1 MGVPTKYYE
10 LENLL
15 KIEYGRDTWQ
25 KAPESHPIMREMK
38 LIMQI
43 ASNEPARERRVVK
56 KPRFWTEDRINYL
69 QVNYLNKTDEQLS
82 QTLGTTAT
90 AVKNK
95 RIELKLSR
103 LINGMTKVAIPVVY
117 VDDAGRE
124 NTFVSRAQLCRYL
137 NINDYQLDKLINE
150 GERCFYA

>member
-1 MGVPTKYYE
+1 M
-10 LENLL
+10 

-43 ASNEPARERRVVK
+43 TSNEPVRERRVVK

-69 QVNYLNKTDEQLS
+69 RANYLNKTDERLS

>member
-43 ASNEPARERRVVK
+43 ASNEPVRERRVVK

-69 QVNYLNKTDEQLS
+69 QVNYLNKTDEELS
-82 QTLGTTAT
+82 KTLGTTIT

-95 RIELKLSR
+95 RLDLKLSR
-103 LINGMTKVAIPVVY
+103 LVDGMTKNAIPVVY
-117 VDDAGRE
+117 VGDDGHE
-124 NTFVSRAQLCRYL
+124 NVFASRSQLCRHL
-137 NINDYQLDKLINE
+137 NINDYQLDKIINA